1 MLTRSG
7 KTCPVCG
14 STDTASRISPSTTVY
29 HCLHCKTVWHV
40 LDDQEPVAAV
50 GDQRHEPVPMQP
62 CKYCG
67 SADTAAAS
75 RTEYVVYIRCGACLQ
90 VWSVPKPGHEPL
102 GS

>member
-14 STDTASRISPSTTVY
+14 STDTASTSRQAVTVY
-29 HCLHCKTVWHV
+29 HCVNCKAVWHV
-40 LDDQEPVAAV
+40 LNDREPVAAG
-50 GDQRHEPVPMQP
+50 GDQRHERVTIQP

-67 SADTAAAS
+67 SGDTAVAS